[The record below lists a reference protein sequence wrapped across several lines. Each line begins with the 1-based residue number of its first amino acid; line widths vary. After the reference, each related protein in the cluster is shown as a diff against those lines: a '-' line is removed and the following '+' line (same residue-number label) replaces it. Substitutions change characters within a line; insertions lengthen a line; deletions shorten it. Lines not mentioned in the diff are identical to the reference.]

1 MAMPAYVHLLHPAVD
16 LSNEEWCNNVM
27 SDRGRENKTRQGEQ
41 FLEVNATSTNSIAS
55 GGFHP
60 AGALILRSERM
71 IDAAHLSVTLRGTE
85 SEGLEDDTTYNHAST
100 YVPKFQRGVM
110 KMTSFALAL
119 FDQFQDISA
128 RGEID
133 NEERDEQHSLDQQQ
147 FLNLLVYLGVLAPLH
162 SVMETTVRLRA
173 LSNLGEK
180 VGTITRREA
189 TDIFKRR
196 AQIETQDA
204 VGKIRRSLNM
214 NHNEM
219 DKFQFETCIAAII
232 RLLEDQ
238 AAKAG
243 EDNPFNSLPLA
254 RKPKSALPRDLRA
267 LTSHRSQDSHSSE
280 PERRTRPKTSR
291 PALPSQP
298 RDCQAPRSQDGHSS
312 MGTDSQRERE
322 RDLQKPSV
330 PIPAAYRGG
339 SGGGEG
345 GQDGVS
351 SARPAFV
358 SASADANPP
367 RKDDAHPPGKEE
379 YSRPNGLG
387 SRPNTTEEGGG
398 SRRRKAPHERPKT
411 AAVQARSF
419 IKTSIGAFV
428 RIAEG
433 RAEPESSPFHKL
445 VSHQFVTPH
454 TPVPPAT
461 AAEPEKHVTSS
472 QLSRLQTS
480 RPPLYSQPR
489 HGQGSRDALFP
500 TGPRQQ
506 HQIQV
511 ARLRVGEVGK
521 LLHVAPGS
529 DTTAIQELAAAPL
542 TALATMS
549 VSDNKVLN
557 QYGAVQVMLQA
568 RVLKSTLYSD
578 LHSKYTIENTFYR
591 EHIQ

>member
-322 RDLQKPSV
+322 RETYRNPACPYQPPTEEEVEEEKEGKMASHQQDQHSSQRQLMR
-330 PIPAAYRGG
+330 IPPEKMMRIPPEKRSTADRTVLGPDPTQPKK
-339 SGGGEG
+339 GEE
-345 GQDGVS
+345 
-351 SARPAFV
+351 A
-358 SASADANPP
+358 ADARRPTND
-367 RKDDAHPPGKEE
+367 RKPQQC
-379 YSRPNGLG
+379 
-387 SRPNTTEEGGG
+387 
-398 SRRRKAPHERPKT
+398 RR
-411 AAVQARSF
+411 AA
-419 IKTSIGAFV
+419 
-428 RIAEG
+428 
-433 RAEPESSPFHKL
+433 L
-445 VSHQFVTPH
+445 
-454 TPVPPAT
+454 
-461 AAEPEKHVTSS
+461 
-472 QLSRLQTS
+472 
-480 RPPLYSQPR
+480 
-489 HGQGSRDALFP
+489 
-500 TGPRQQ
+500 
-506 HQIQV
+506 
-511 ARLRVGEVGK
+511 
-521 LLHVAPGS
+521 
-529 DTTAIQELAAAPL
+529 
-542 TALATMS
+542 
-549 VSDNKVLN
+549 
-557 QYGAVQVMLQA
+557 
-568 RVLKSTLYSD
+568 
-578 LHSKYTIENTFYR
+578 
-591 EHIQ
+591 